1 MCRLIWLAV
10 WSSSTSTWRGV
21 FPNSRSS
28 WVSVSILVGIRLRMA
43 IFRGRM
49 SWVWARSWVITKI
62 FSDSRTSMAGRS
74 AWMRMGIVSQP
85 FKKGEKA
92 AELLKKAL
100 AFPCKDVVK

>member
-10 WSSSTSTWRGV
+10 WSSSTSTWRGCSQQPQQLGLRLDLGGHQV
-21 FPNSRSS
+21 EDGDLQGPD
-28 WVSVSILVGIRLRMA
+28 VLGLGPLVGHNEDILRFQDLDGGQVRLDA
-43 IFRGRM
+43 
-49 SWVWARSWVITKI
+49 
-62 FSDSRTSMAGRS
+62 D
-74 AWMRMGIVSQP
+74 GIVSQP